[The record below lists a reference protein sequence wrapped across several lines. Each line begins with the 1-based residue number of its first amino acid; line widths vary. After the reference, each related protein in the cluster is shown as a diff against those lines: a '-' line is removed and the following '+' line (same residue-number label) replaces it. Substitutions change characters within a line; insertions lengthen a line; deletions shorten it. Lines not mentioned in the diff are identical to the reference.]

1 MGPAH
6 ARLGTRGAR
15 GFVPLLVASAAPPAP
30 ATMRTH
36 LAASLPPDGAGTHAG
51 CERWLDRFALRLG
64 DLDRDV
70 LARAERQLLL
80 RADGTHLAASTA
92 ARYRKVAHASIL
104 WAADLEILP
113 SDPWPP
119 RPRGRALRKAARA
132 RTLDLRRLP
141 DPATMARALEAIASH
156 QPGSR
161 TYQLMTAVVYYAGLR
176 PSEVVMLRPRVLD
189 LSEGEWGRIDV
200 VEADIAFDEPG
211 EPETGARSV
220 PIPPV
225 LVTMLATWVSDH
237 GLGADDLLFR
247 TRTGRLPLRSNW
259 SRAWQR
265 ALREIGHAP
274 LRVYDCGHAAATT
287 WLQAGVPLGEIARRL
302 GHSVEAL
309 VSTYVGAL
317 AGDEMLANRRIESL
331 LSDSSP
337 PIA

>member
-36 LAASLPPDGAGTHAG
+36 LAASLPPDGAGTDAG

-92 ARYRKVAHASIL
+92 ARYRKVAHASIRR
-104 WAADLEILP
+104 AADLEILP